1 MSELRL
7 LVSRRVSSLRNRAGM
22 TQEELANAAGVG
34 LDAVGRLER
43 GEVTPSLE
51 TLQQVAAVFQMDLS
65 EVLRLDET
73 KAPNPVLEEI
83 DNLAGFLATK
93 SLADVRFLHQ
103 MVRSTADHLDHVR
116 RNA

>member
-7 LVSRRVSSLRNRAGM
+7 LVSRRVSSLRNRARM
-22 TQEELANAAGVG
+22 TQEELAQAAGVG

-51 TLQQVAAVFQMDLS
+51 TLQQVATVFQMDLS
-65 EVLRLDET
+65 ELLRLDET

-83 DNLAGFLATK
+83 DALAGFLAPK
-93 SLADVRFLHQ
+93 PLADVRFLHR
-103 MVRSTADHLDHVR
+103 MVRTTSAHLDEVR
-116 RNA
+116 RRD